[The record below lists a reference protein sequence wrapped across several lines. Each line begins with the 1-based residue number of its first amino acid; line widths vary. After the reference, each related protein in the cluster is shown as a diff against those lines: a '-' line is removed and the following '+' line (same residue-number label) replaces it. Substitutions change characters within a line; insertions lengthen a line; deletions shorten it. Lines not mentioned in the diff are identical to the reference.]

1 VTVARTWSVGLA
13 GMHGAMVEI
22 EVDIAQGIP
31 GVALVGLPDA
41 VVRQSVDRVRAAVTN
56 AGATFPLRKI
66 TIGLSPA
73 SMPKQGSG
81 FDLAIA
87 VGVLGA
93 AEVVAPDCL
102 EDLVFLGELGLDGA
116 LRGIRGALPAV
127 LEAARAGH
135 RRVVVPEVD
144 ADEAA
149 LVAGVEVLPAAGLRE
164 VIAHLRG
171 RRMLRTHQRRDPLPP
186 PPGPDLRD
194 VVGQASGRR
203 AVEVAAAG
211 AHHLLMSGPPGAGKT
226 MLAERLPGLL
236 PRLDEQA
243 ALEVTAIHSIAGTLP
258 PGAPL
263 LTRPTFEAPHH
274 SASMTA
280 LVGGGSGVIR
290 PGALSRAHRGVL
302 FLDEA
307 PEFPGVVLNALR
319 QPLEQGLITIH
330 RAAGAATYPCRTQ
343 LVLAA
348 NPCPCANS
356 AGDASCTCSPA
367 DRRRYQVRLSGP
379 LLDRIDLRIEL
390 PPVTRAA
397 WLDATA
403 PPESTTDVA
412 RRVAAARA
420 AAAERLR
427 GTGCATNSEVPGR
440 MLRDRWRVPR
450 SALALAER
458 ALERGAL
465 TARGFDRVQR
475 VAWTLADLA
484 GRTVPGPEEIGE
496 ALGMRLH
503 RAAA

>member
-56 AGATFPLRKI
+56 AGAAFPLRKI

-149 LVAGVEVLPAAGLRE
+149 LVAGIEVLPAAGLRE

-171 RRMLRTHQRRDPLPP
+171 RRMLGTHQRRDPLPP

-440 MLRDRWRVPR
+440 LLRDRWRVPR
-450 SALALAER
+450 SALTLAER